1 MSELIRLEGVGVTYQ
16 TKKVLE
22 DLDLTIRA
30 GEFVAV
36 CGETGCGKSTMLR
49 LILGS
54 TGENCRGRT
63 GIAGMCRRS
72 IRCFRIRLCWTTLRS
87 VRRWKSSDC
96 WEC

>member
-1 MSELIRLEGVGVTYQ
+1 MGELIRLEGVGVTYQ

-22 DLDLTIRA
+22 GLDLTIRG

-54 TGENCRGRT
+54 EHADAR
-63 GIAGMCRRS
+63 AGADRRARAAPAGS
-72 IRCFRIRLCWTTLRS
+72 QSRVCAAEVFAVS
-87 VRRWKSSDC
+87 G
-96 WEC
+96 